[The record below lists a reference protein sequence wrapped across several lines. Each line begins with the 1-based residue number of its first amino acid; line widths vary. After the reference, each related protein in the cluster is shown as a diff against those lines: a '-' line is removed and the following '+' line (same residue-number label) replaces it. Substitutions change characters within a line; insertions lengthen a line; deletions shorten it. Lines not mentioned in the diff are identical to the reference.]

1 MNPKAVPAVMT
12 DGGCEMITR
21 WVAGAGMTVIGP
33 VVTEESPSAVACKV
47 YPDAAISVVMKAW
60 KLATPPTALT
70 DERPAQRGVARI
82 VLERDR
88 HVAGVP
94 GCEVAVLIQGGN
106 RQAELRA

>member
-1 MNPKAVPAVMT
+1 MNPKAVPAVMI

-21 WVAGAGMTVIGP
+21 WVAGAGTTVIGP

-70 DERPAQRGVARI
+70 MSGPLRVALPGLFSSAIVTPPVYPVAR
-82 VLERDR
+82 L
-88 HVAGVP
+88 P
-94 GCEVAVLIQGGN
+94 Y
-106 RQAELRA
+106 